1 MITEQQYQRLIKEHA
16 KSGVLGTAAMKAGMH
31 RETAAKYLAAG
42 QGPQPEKRRGR
53 RRPDP
58 LTTIWADAER
68 LLNDAPE
75 LEAKALFEH
84 LLAGGAAPEAQNVL
98 RTFQR
103 GVLSWQRHHG
113 PPKEVFFP
121 QARQPGGSL
130 QLDWTHAA
138 ELGVTIAGQKWEQL
152 LCHVVL
158 PYCERTFLT
167 GRQGA
172 PVPVLCADAIR
183 RQRQSK
189 RSGRPSRREGAR
201 RRWPS
206 SGDRTAV

>member
-1 MITEQQYQRLIKEHA
+1 MITEQQYQRLMKEHA

-103 GVLSWQRHHG
+103 G
-113 PPKEVFFP
+113 
-121 QARQPGGSL
+121 GSVGN
-130 QLDWTHAA
+130 DTM
-138 ELGVTIAGQKWEQL
+138 
-152 LCHVVL
+152 
-158 PYCERTFLT
+158 
-167 GRQGA
+167 
-172 PVPVLCADAIR
+172 DR
-183 RQRQSK
+183 RKKCS
-189 RSGRPSRREGAR
+189 SRRPVSPAGACNLIGRMR
-201 RRWPS
+201 RN
-206 SGDRTAV
+206 